1 MATTQNVFWES
12 KNYVFHS
19 VDDSN
24 QEDRCLASLEF
35 FNFVNAWSQ
44 ASVKGGCFFII
55 MNAKFVCFY
64 AVFGV
69 SLLFIWSGLRVN
81 EL

>member
-1 MATTQNVFWES
+1 MATTQNVFREG

-35 FNFVNAWSQ
+35 FHFVNAW
-44 ASVKGGCFFII
+44 
-55 MNAKFVCFY
+55 
-64 AVFGV
+64 
-69 SLLFIWSGLRVN
+69 
-81 EL
+81 